1 MDRDVAQPA
10 AMPQAPGQAGL
21 FSVPNPYPLTLA
33 GLLAALGPQAINF
46 GISVGGGETMLIPN
60 IASLGGTRL
69 FWLMTISTVL
79 ETVVVY
85 ESIKYS
91 MVTGRSF
98 FSMTRDIKPY
108 GSM

>member
-1 MDRDVAQPA
+1 
-10 AMPQAPGQAGL
+10 
-21 FSVPNPYPLTLA
+21 
-33 GLLAALGPQAINF
+33 
-46 GISVGGGETMLIPN
+46 MLIPN

>member
-1 MDRDVAQPA
+1 
-10 AMPQAPGQAGL
+10 
-21 FSVPNPYPLTLA
+21 
-33 GLLAALGPQAINF
+33 
-46 GISVGGGETMLIPN
+46 MLIPN

-69 FWLMTISTVL
+69 FWLTTISIVL

-85 ESIKYS
+85 ECIKNS

-108 GSM
+108 GFWPWFWAISVLVRFCTGGSENPVQHAREASRKGGLR

>member
-1 MDRDVAQPA
+1 MDRDLAQQVAT
-10 AMPQAPGQAGL
+10 PQAPGQAGL

-85 ESIKYS
+85 ECIKYS
-91 MVTGRSF
+91 MITGRSF
-98 FSMTRDIKPY
+98 FSMTRDIKP
-108 GSM
+108 